1 MLSYTASIVLECK
14 PTFTY
19 LPNTHASAV
28 LPPPLPL
35 LRRTYVHIP
44 IPCQL
49 AVGCPVD
56 GPSDRDANRNNV
68 DDLSN
73 WLVNDHRGHFLVW
86 NVSDHRSDSG
96 GGSGGGRGGGTNSGG
111 PAGPKVSRKLH
122 QRLLGQVLDVPWCSP
137 NRRCYVP
144 SIRHLLRI
152 CYSIKVSGGWTGS
165 GVARSRRGPMCGGYL

>member
-1 MLSYTASIVLECK
+1 M
-14 PTFTY
+14 
-19 LPNTHASAV
+19 
-28 LPPPLPL
+28 
-35 LRRTYVHIP
+35 
-44 IPCQL
+44 
-49 AVGCPVD
+49 D

-96 GGSGGGRGGGTNSGG
+96 GAGGDGGGRRGGRNGAGGG
-111 PAGPKVSRKLH
+111 AKVSRKLH

-152 CYSIKVSGGWTGS
+152 CYSIKVRRMSGGGGGGERGGGMS
-165 GVARSRRGPMCGGYL
+165 LHVDSLRFIAGVFLLDCLIRWVGGCA